1 MDWPV
6 ILSAQPAKYLITE
19 IEKFTSTL
27 RAHLNV
33 LPKHIRMNNLFADK
47 VIYSQIK
54 GGGGI
59 HHYPKP
65 QERPIQESRA
75 P

>member
-27 RAHLNV
+27 RAQLNV
-33 LPKHIRMNNLFADK
+33 LPKHRFDNN
-47 VIYSQIK
+47 INISQIRE
-54 GGGGI
+54 I
-59 HHYPKP
+59 YHYPKLRERP
-65 QERPIQESRA
+65 TQERRA

>member
-19 IEKFTSTL
+19 IEKFTSTF
-27 RAHLNV
+27 RAQLNV
-33 LPKHIRMNNLFADK
+33 LPKQNRFGKNYKQLQIGA
-47 VIYSQIK
+47 IY
-54 GGGGI
+54 
-59 HHYPKP
+59 HYPKP
-65 QERPIQESRA
+65 QERPTQEHRA